1 MPITFRKTTKS
12 FGQQFGADSA
22 FVTGGL
28 IAHLDAANISSYP
41 QSGSG
46 WEDIFGTGYH
56 YTLGEDATFDS
67 ANGGSINFQN
77 ESSATSLNF
86 GSNFLDNFTYEVWI
100 NSDSLNGNLL
110 SERDGGGWTV
120 SLIGIVDGEVRV
132 GFWVGGT
139 AYIGIG
145 EITTGSWN
153 QVVIKYSGNTLTGYI
168 NGVLGNSESNLEKQY
183 PGNYYLTIA
192 DDEVTNFG
200 AGNPYTGKI
209 SNVKYYDRALSDVEV
224 LQNYN
229 ALRYR
234 YEFTPFSSFESKVTF
249 IANPPIPF

>member
-1 MPITFRKTTKS
+1 MITFQRSSRQIITS
-12 FGQQFGADSA
+12 VADSA

-28 IAHLDAANISSYP
+28 STHLDAANISSYP

-46 WEDIFGTGYH
+46 WEDISGAGYH

-67 ANGGSINFQN
+67 ANRGSINFQN

-86 GSNFLDNFTYEVWI
+86 GSTFLDDFTYEFWI
-100 NSDSLNGNLL
+100 NSNSLNGNLL

-145 EITTGSWN
+145 EITTGSWY
-153 QVVIKYSGNTLTGYI
+153 QIAMKYSGDTLTGYI
-168 NGVLGNSESNLEKQY
+168 NGVLGNSESNLIKQY
-183 PGNYYLTIA
+183 PGNYFLTIA

-229 ALRYR
+229 AIKYR
-234 YEFTPFSSFESKVTF
+234 YIPFIVTDFESKITF
-249 IANPPIPF
+249 TANPPIL

>member
-1 MPITFRKTTKS
+1 MSITFKKTTKS
-12 FGQQFGADSA
+12 FGQEFGEDSA

-28 IAHLDAANISSYP
+28 ITHLDAANISSYP
-41 QSGSG
+41 QSGSS
-46 WEDIFGTGYH
+46 WESIFGDLFS
-56 YTLGEDATFDS
+56 YTLGQDATFDS

-77 ESSATSLNF
+77 ESSATSLNYA
-86 GSNFLDNFTYEVWI
+86 NFISDDFTYEFWI

-132 GFWVGGT
+132 GFWTGGT

-153 QVVIKYSGNTLTGYI
+153 QIVMKYSGNTLTGYI

-192 DDEVTNFG
+192 DDEATNFG

-209 SNVKYYDRALSDVEV
+209 SNVKYYDRALSDAEV

-249 IANPPIPF
+249 TTNCI

>member
-1 MPITFRKTTKS
+1 MITFQRTLKVTAPS
-12 FGQQFGADSA
+12 DSE
-22 FVTGGL
+22 FVTDGL
-28 IAHLDAANISSYP
+28 STHLDAANTSSY
-41 QSGSG
+41 S
-46 WEDIFGTGYH
+46 GTG
-56 YTLGEDATFDS
+56 TTWDDLSENNFDFLFNGAVTFDTR
-67 ANGGSINFQN
+67 NGGSMYLTQGDTLDSIDLGN
-77 ESSATSLNF
+77 EFTQ
-86 GSNFLDNFTYEVWI
+86 GEFTYEIWI
-100 NSDSLNGNLL
+100 NSDELNGNLL
-110 SERDGGGWTV
+110 SEINDGGWTV

-145 EITTGSWN
+145 EITTGSWY
-153 QVVIKYSGNTLTGYI
+153 QIAMKYSGDTLTGYI
-168 NGVLGNSESNLEKQY
+168 NGVLGNSESNLIKQY
-183 PGNYYLTIA
+183 PGNYFLTIA

-234 YEFTPFSSFESKVTF
+234 YEFTPFSSFESKITF
-249 IANPPIPF
+249 TANPPIL

>member
-12 FGQQFGADSA
+12 FGQEFGADSA

-28 IAHLDAANISSYP
+28 ITHLDAANISSYP
-41 QSGSG
+41 QSGSS
-46 WEDIFGTGYH
+46 WESISGDLFS
-56 YTLGEDATFDS
+56 YTLGQDATFDS

-77 ESSATSLNF
+77 ESSATSLNYA
-86 GSNFLDNFTYEVWI
+86 NFISDDFTYEFWI
-100 NSDSLNGNLL
+100 NSNSLNGNLL
-110 SERDGGGWTV
+110 SERDDGGWTV

-132 GFWVGGT
+132 GFWIGGT
-139 AYIGIG
+139 TYIGIG

-153 QVVIKYSGNTLTGYI
+153 QVVMKYSGSTLTGYI

-183 PGNYYLTIA
+183 PGNYFLTIA

-249 IANPPIPF
+249 TANPPIL